1 MQGSL
6 VLPLH
11 LQTQKINFFYATVK
25 WNQIYSID
33 IITQRKL
40 LTRLHGHDCRWIVLL
55 SLTENGGRPKYTHV
69 RHKFGGHPGPHYPMC
84 LSVRFRHCSESEKT
98 RQRTGNGTKFKMSAE
113 EDTELRDMVA
123 QTLES
128 KGVLGK
134 IRVWKCTISIKCY
147 VISKLWQSE
156 YIFNSICHAILFR
169 TYGANIP
176 LQLTMTNFC
185 L

>member
-1 MQGSL
+1 MESDL
-6 VLPLH
+6 CNRYYYLEKTVDKVARPWLPM
-11 LQTQKINFFYATVK
+11 
-25 WNQIYSID
+25 
-33 IITQRKL
+33 
-40 LTRLHGHDCRWIVLL
+40 DCSSVSCR
-55 SLTENGGRPKYTHV
+55 NGGRPKYTHV
-69 RHKFGGHPGPHYPMC
+69 RHKFGAHPGPHYPMC

-156 YIFNSICHAILFR
+156 YIFNSICHAILCR

>member
-1 MQGSL
+1 MLPWNGIRFIQSILLPRENCWQGCTAMIADGL
-6 VLPLH
+6 FFCLLQKMAVDQNTHTWGTNLARIRDLITRCVFPL
-11 LQTQKINFFYATVK
+11 
-25 WNQIYSID
+25 D
-33 IITQRKL
+33 
-40 LTRLHGHDCRWIVLL
+40 
-55 SLTENGGRPKYTHV
+55 
-69 RHKFGGHPGPHYPMC
+69 
-84 LSVRFRHCSESEKT
+84 SVMCSESEKT

-156 YIFNSICHAILFR
+156 YIFNSICHAVLFR